1 MTRITVE
8 QAVSTVERVL
18 AEYGPDHV
26 AERVYGT
33 AEKPVCLIGHI
44 LAEHAPEAFK
54 QLRPKY
60 MSWEEQPRVWWLLHR
75 SFVAVSTPLLV
86 ALGNA
91 QSDQDKQE
99 PWGVA
104 ARHILDLKERV

>member
-1 MTRITVE
+1 MSE
-8 QAVSTVERVL
+8 QTHTSSRSNV
-18 AEYGPDHV
+18 
-26 AERVYGT
+26 
-33 AEKPVCLIGHI
+33 
-44 LAEHAPEAFK
+44 
-54 QLRPKY
+54 
-60 MSWEEQPRVWWLLHR
+60 PRVWWLLHR

-104 ARHILDLKERV
+104 ARHILDLKERA